1 MAKAATKA
9 AKTDGEVPVPRL
21 KERFENEILP
31 AADYVGDLSA
41 QDLTALNGAVLN
53 GAAPNGAAANDDALD
68 EKRLM
73 AKP

>member
-1 MAKAATKA
+1 MH
-9 AKTDGEVPVPRL
+9 GRGL
-21 KERFENEILP
+21 KIIFDAFLWENLNNDILP

-41 QDLTALNGAVLN
+41 QDLAALN

-68 EKRLM
+68 EKRLI